1 MQSRSITL
9 GWAVR
14 AASAW
19 VLAASGG
26 AAAAPPPDPGSRG
39 VDWTAVRAR
48 VETHPWAKAALADL
62 RKHVAAV
69 RTDFPEPP
77 FGVSGWGHDYYCEK
91 DAGKLRYDPKKPKEH
106 VCSKCGEVYT
116 DERRNEAWVDSTYKR
131 IHRAVR
137 QAGILFRAADDREAA
152 DYGRRM
158 LLWFAANYERFQ
170 VHGKHAGKGRIMGQ
184 SLCEATSLVDLT
196 LGYWDLLPALSAA
209 DRETIAQRLLLPS
222 AALIHKQ
229 TTQIHNIHSWHNA
242 AVGLIGLAVGNAG
255 MVDAAVDGPHGLEA
269 QIAKGVLA
277 DGFWYEGSI
286 GYHFYTVSSLRDFIV
301 ALDARGRRI
310 RGMDRFRR
318 MFEAPLDYACGDGVL
333 PAINDGWAGGGL
345 AGEAPAYE
353 MAARLWPDDPR
364 IPAALAAF
372 YRSRPRTSEQALL
385 FGPDTLPA
393 AAGLPKRSALLP
405 ATGYAILRDGGLEA
419 LLKFGPY
426 GGGHDHLDRLMML
439 VYADGKEILPDLG
452 TAGYGIKLNRWFRS
466 PAAHNM
472 LVVDGK
478 TQAKC
483 GGVLSSFTSNRVE
496 ASVADAYPGV
506 VIRRTLAV
514 HDGDLGDL
522 VKAASAAEHT
532 YDLFHHVRGTLES
545 CSVELADAA
554 IPGGGD
560 GYEWLKKIRGG
571 RSDGRVAFT
580 LRLRDLKKT
589 LEVECSS
596 SAPFEVFT
604 GACPDNPADRELT
617 FLLLRRK
624 GMTADFT
631 TQFRVR

>member
-1 MQSRSITL
+1 
-9 GWAVR
+9 
-14 AASAW
+14 
-19 VLAASGG
+19 
-26 AAAAPPPDPGSRG
+26 
-39 VDWTAVRAR
+39 VDWEAVRAR
-48 VETHPWAKAALADL
+48 VQSQDWAKG
-62 RKHVAAV
+62 AV
-69 RTDFPEPP
+69 RDLEKNVASVRGDFPEPP
-77 FGVSGWGHDYYCEK
+77 FGVAGWAHDYFCEK
-91 DAGKLRYDPKKPKEH
+91 DAGKLRYDPKKPLEH
-106 VCSKCGEVYT
+106 VCGKCGEIYT
-116 DERRNEAWVDSTYKR
+116 DERRNEAWIDSTYKR

-137 QAGILFRAADDREAA
+137 QAGILYRATDNREAA
-152 DYGRRM
+152 AYGRRM
-158 LLWFAANYERFQ
+158 LLWFAETYERFQ

-184 SLCEATSLVDLT
+184 SLCEATSMVDLS
-196 LGYWDLLPALSAA
+196 LGYWDLFPALSET
-209 DRETIAQRLLLPS
+209 DRDTIARRLLLPS

-242 AVGLIGLAVGNAG
+242 AVGLIGLAVGATNL
-255 MVDAAVDGPHGLEA
+255 VDAAVDGPHGLEA

-301 ALDARGRRI
+301 ALDARGRRV

-318 MFEAPLDYACGDGVL
+318 MFEAPLDYACGDGML
-333 PAINDGWAGGGL
+333 PSINDGWAGGGL

-353 MAARLWPDDPR
+353 MAAHLWPDDPR
-364 IPAALAAF
+364 IPAALAVF
-372 YRSRPRTSEQALL
+372 YRGRPRTSEQALL
-385 FGPDTLPA
+385 FGPDALPA

-405 ATGYAILRDGGLEA
+405 ATGYAILREGGIEA

-514 HDGDLGDL
+514 HDGNLGDL
-522 VKAASAAEHT
+522 VKASSAAEHT

-545 CSVELADAA
+545 CSVELADAT
-554 IPGGGD
+554 IPGGGA

-571 RSDGRVAFT
+571 RCDGRVVFT
-580 LRLRDLKKT
+580 LRLRDLTKT

-596 SAPFEVFT
+596 TAPFEVFT
-604 GACPDNPADRELT
+604 GACPDNPADREMT

-624 GMTADFT
+624 ALTADFT
-631 TQFRVR
+631 TQFRLR